1 MTKLQ
6 RVQPRSAYDKM
17 LYTRLLY
24 SLLPCQ
30 FGTTIYPQRT
40 SVIGFGIGRIA
51 IASEHI
57 VGGDMN
63 KRNSLLSAYGRQMGY
78 SRVVDAFSH
87 SRIVFS
93 FVYIGVSG
101 TIHYQS
107 DVILAYKRA
116 YLVYLGNIEN
126 ICIGEKIARFAV
138 GVSFYF
144 GA

>member
-1 MTKLQ
+1 MTELQ
-6 RVQPRSAYDKM
+6 RIQPRSTYDKM
-17 LYTRLLY
+17 LNTSLLY
-24 SLLPCQ
+24 SLLSCQ
-30 FGTTIYPQRT
+30 FSTTIYPQRT

-63 KRNSLLSAYGRQMGY
+63 KRNRNLSAYGRQMGY

-101 TIHYQS
+101 AIHYQS
-107 DVILAYKRA
+107 DVILVYKRA

-126 ICIGEKIARFAV
+126 VCIGEKIACFAV
-138 GVSFYF
+138 GVSSYF
-144 GA
+144 RA